1 MSDFFSAYW
10 WLLFPLAFFL
20 AAMWRNWLN
29 FLTHRQEL
37 EIVRLKS
44 SRAIQ
49 VKDGASG
56 AAGA

>member
-1 MSDFFSAYW
+1 MSYFFAAYW
-10 WLLFPLAFFL
+10 WLLFPLAFFV
-20 AAMWRNWLN
+20 AGMWRSWLR

-37 EIVRLKS
+37 EIAQL
-44 SRAIQ
+44 RAMRSIQ

>member
-1 MSDFFSAYW
+1 MRELFDHYW

-20 AAMWRNWLN
+20 AAAWRNWLN
-29 FLTHRQEL
+29 FLTHRQQL
-37 EIVRLKS
+37 EIVRLKA
-44 SRAIQ
+44 SRSIQ

>member
-1 MSDFFSAYW
+1 MSDFFAAYW
-10 WLLFPLAFFL
+10 WLLFPLAFFVAGL
-20 AAMWRNWLN
+20 WRSWLS

-37 EIVRLKS
+37 EIARL
-44 SRAIQ
+44 RATRPIQ